1 MTLVQLVSFP
11 LQKGFRF
18 FRYPIPASHVGLPYG
33 LLTHSKNG
41 RNTGLPCFTSV
52 TNKRVRS
59 CLFHRQC
66 FMSVCPQN
74 SREQPTAY
82 LFGSSLS
89 IPLARCTLRC
99 LSDSS
104 LSLTIPLSQAPR
116 AEWYYQPL
124 TSPRGS
130 VSSFRKGYL
139 VGTASYKGITPYA
152 RVRRLLQTELEV

>member
-1 MTLVQLVSFP
+1 M
-11 LQKGFRF
+11 
-18 FRYPIPASHVGLPYG
+18 
-33 LLTHSKNG
+33 
-41 RNTGLPCFTSV
+41 

-89 IPLARCTLRC
+89 IPLARYTLRC

-139 VGTASYKGITPYA
+139 VGTASYKGITPMHVSVGYSRRNWRRNQNVTQSLTQLHVA
-152 RVRRLLQTELEV
+152 RIYNRPKITQKNVSNEFR

>member
-1 MTLVQLVSFP
+1 
-11 LQKGFRF
+11 
-18 FRYPIPASHVGLPYG
+18 
-33 LLTHSKNG
+33 
-41 RNTGLPCFTSV
+41 
-52 TNKRVRS
+52 
-59 CLFHRQC
+59 
-66 FMSVCPQN
+66 MSVCPQN